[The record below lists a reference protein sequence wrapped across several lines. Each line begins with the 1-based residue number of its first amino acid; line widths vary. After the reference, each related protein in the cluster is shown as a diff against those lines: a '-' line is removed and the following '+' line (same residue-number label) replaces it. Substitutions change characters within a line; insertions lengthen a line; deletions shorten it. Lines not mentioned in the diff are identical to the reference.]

1 MFKTVYSR
9 MRRRWPAESG
19 AATAA
24 GTGVVRLEDAATNG
38 SARALLGCDCR
49 SDRPSAAAR
58 QG

>member
-1 MFKTVYSR
+1 